1 MVPVIP
7 WHITLIVVATNLT
20 IAIAVWQILSSTAG
34 RSNLAPAAQ
43 RSIRIGSAIF
53 LGAWLA
59 GAVLLAPTLR
69 SVFPADRFAIPPVV
83 SFSALALAIVL
94 LALWLSSSLRR
105 VLAAASLPTL
115 VGVQL
120 YRIVGV
126 VFLVLLAQGQLPA
139 HFALPAGW
147 GDAAIGIAAPL
158 VAFALARRVR
168 GSRTLAVS
176 WNVLGL
182 IDLVVAVGM
191 GTGYLAPILAPGLG
205 RVLPAA
211 AMQMF
216 PMILV
221 PAFAV
226 PVSVV
231 LHLVALGGLLRP
243 VRLGS
248 GLTATAAR

>member
-1 MVPVIP
+1 MIPVIP
-7 WHITLIVVATNLT
+7 WYITLIVVATNLT
-20 IAIAVWQILSSTAG
+20 IAIAVWKILSSTAS
-34 RSNLAPAAQ
+34 RSGLAPAAQ

-53 LGAWLA
+53 LGAWL
-59 GAVLLAPTLR
+59 GAALVLGPVLGSLVA
-69 SVFPADRFAIPPVV
+69 ADRVTVPPVV
-83 SFSALALAIVL
+83 SFGAVALAIVL
-94 LALWLSSSLRR
+94 LAVWVSSSLRP

-120 YRIVGV
+120 YRIIGA

-147 GDAAIGIAAPL
+147 GDVAIGITAPL
-158 VAFALARRVR
+158 VALALARGVR
-168 GSRTLAVS
+168 GSRALAVA

-191 GTGYLAPILAPGLG
+191 GTGFLAPILAPGLG
-205 RVLPAA
+205 RVPPAA

-216 PMILV
+216 PLILV

-226 PVSVV
+226 PVSVL
-231 LHLVALGGLLRP
+231 LHLIVLGGLGRR